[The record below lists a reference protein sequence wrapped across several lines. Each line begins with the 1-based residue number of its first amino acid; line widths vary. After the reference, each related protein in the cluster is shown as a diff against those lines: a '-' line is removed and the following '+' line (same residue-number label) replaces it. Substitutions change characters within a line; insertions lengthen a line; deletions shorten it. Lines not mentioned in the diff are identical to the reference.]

1 MLSLAWPLSCL
12 RDRALEEGLKGGRCH
27 PSVPDYHITAV
38 LGLAGSGWAAKL
50 LERSGSGGAFE
61 GGKDCAES
69 GWAAKLLER
78 SGSGGGFEGGRCHPS
93 VSDYHITAVLGLAG
107 SGWAAKLLER
117 SGAGGVFEGG
127 KDCAEFGWAA
137 KLLER
142 SGPGGGFEG
151 GKVPS
156 VSFGLPYNCCAGSG
170 WAAKLLER
178 SGAGGVFEGGKDCAE
193 FGWAAKLLERS
204 GPGGGFEGGKVP
216 SVSFGLPYN
225 CCAGSG
231 WAPA

>member
-1 MLSLAWPLSCL
+1 MLSLAGPLSCL
-12 RDRALEEGLKGGRCH
+12 RDRALEEGLK
-27 PSVPDYHITAV
+27 
-38 LGLAGSGWAAKL
+38 
-50 LERSGSGGAFE
+50 
-61 GGKDCAES
+61 
-69 GWAAKLLER
+69 
-78 SGSGGGFEGGRCHPS
+78 GGRCHPS

-117 SGAGGVFEGG
+117 SGSGGAFEGG

-170 WAAKLLER
+170 WVWLGR
-178 SGAGGVFEGGKDCAE
+178 
-193 FGWAAKLLERS
+193 
-204 GPGGGFEGGKVP
+204 
-216 SVSFGLPYN
+216 
-225 CCAGSG
+225 
-231 WAPA
+231 